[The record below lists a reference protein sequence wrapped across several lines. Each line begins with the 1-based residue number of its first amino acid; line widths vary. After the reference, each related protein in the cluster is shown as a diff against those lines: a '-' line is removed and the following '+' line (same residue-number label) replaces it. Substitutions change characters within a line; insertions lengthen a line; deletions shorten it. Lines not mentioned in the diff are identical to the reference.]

1 MSSYCSKCGK
11 NTESENPNIVKTKNG
26 RIMLLTKCALC
37 NSKKSKFIK
46 EQETR
51 GLFRNLMGIK
61 IPILSDTAKKMEFSI
76 KDFFSKCDQICRKL
90 RTWSHFLKKSLM
102 ENFIFCEV
110 WFTHNKY
117 FILKVYN
124 EYNRK

>member
-11 NTESENPNIVKTKNG
+11 NTESENPNVVKTKNG
-26 RIMLLTKCALC
+26 TVMFLSKCALC
-37 NSKKSKFIK
+37 NSKKSRFIK

-61 IPILSDTAKKMEFSI
+61 IQILSDTAQKMEFSI
-76 KDFFSKCDQICRKL
+76 KDFFSKCDQIRRKL
-90 RTWSHFLKKSLM
+90 RTWSHFLEKFLM
-102 ENFIFCEV
+102 ENFIFCAV
-110 WFTHNKY
+110 WFTYNKY

-124 EYNRK
+124 EYNSK